1 MPCPAWFRMT
11 PVEFPGLA
19 AWKLRYLER
28 NCMSRRV
35 LGLKR
40 SIGRDYNP
48 VPISLSLI
56 EGTCASGTI
65 RSAPALQAHPGV
77 STGRLPPTHMSR
89 MLRTWPR
96 EQASPHAG
104 FQVDLKGQVALV
116 TGASRGI
123 GRAIAVRLAS
133 CGATV
138 VGVARSLEGLQ
149 ATLQAIHDAG
159 GTAEGFAADVADSSE
174 VKRIVDEVEAKYQRI
189 SVLVNNAGITRDGL
203 MLRMEDDAWQEVI
216 DTNLKG
222 TFLFSRAVGVVMMR
236 ARCGRIINISSVAGL
251 VGNPGQANY
260 AASKAGVIGFSKT
273 VARELAARGITV
285 NVIAPGFITTD
296 MTDVLPDKIK
306 TEVKERIPLR
316 RFGTPD
322 DIADLVCY
330 LASPG
335 ASYLTGQVIAVD
347 GGLTV

>member
-1 MPCPAWFRMT
+1 MA
-11 PVEFPGLA
+11 
-19 AWKLRYLER
+19 
-28 NCMSRRV
+28 
-35 LGLKR
+35 
-40 SIGRDYNP
+40 
-48 VPISLSLI
+48 
-56 EGTCASGTI
+56 EGAS
-65 RSAPALQAHPGV
+65 
-77 STGRLPPTHMSR
+77 
-89 MLRTWPR
+89 
-96 EQASPHAG
+96 ASPHAG

-123 GRAIAVRLAS
+123 GRAISVRLAS

-159 GTAEGFAADVADSSE
+159 GTAQGFAANVADSTE

-203 MLRMEDDAWQEVI
+203 MLRLEDDAWQEVI

-236 ARCGRIINISSVAGL
+236 ARYGRIINISSVAGL

-296 MTDVLPDKIK
+296 MTAVLPDKIK

-322 DIADLVCY
+322 DIADLV
-330 LASPG
+330 LRWKRELLPG
-335 ASYLTGQVIAVD
+335 RPH
-347 GGLTV
+347 

>member
-1 MPCPAWFRMT
+1 MA
-11 PVEFPGLA
+11 
-19 AWKLRYLER
+19 
-28 NCMSRRV
+28 
-35 LGLKR
+35 
-40 SIGRDYNP
+40 
-48 VPISLSLI
+48 
-56 EGTCASGTI
+56 EGAS
-65 RSAPALQAHPGV
+65 
-77 STGRLPPTHMSR
+77 
-89 MLRTWPR
+89 
-96 EQASPHAG
+96 ASPHG
-104 FQVDLKGQVALV
+104 GLQVDLKGQVALV

-159 GTAEGFAADVADSSE
+159 GIAEGIAANVADSTE

-236 ARCGRIINISSVAGL
+236 ARYGRIINISSVAGL

-273 VARELAARGITV
+273 VARELASRGITV

-296 MTDVLPDKIK
+296 MTQVLPEKIK

-335 ASYLTGQVIAVD
+335 ASYITGQVIAVD